1 MSQTGLSQFDCT
13 ILTTNT
19 WLKELMERMGW
30 QDRPSA
36 YRALRAVLHA
46 LRDRLTV
53 DEVVTLGAQ
62 FPMLI
67 RGIYYE
73 GWHPAGKPLKE
84 RKKELFLAHIA
95 EAFRDSPDV
104 DPEEVARQVFQ
115 LLTKH
120 VTIGEIEGVK
130 HCLPTELRAL
140 WPRTGD
146 SVADSASGTSTTCVK
161 GNGKPVT
168 SIAEALCKAH
178 ATLLEDLTKLEE
190 AARPDSGEGMAELR
204 TRLGAT
210 KAHVTDHFRF
220 EEQNGYMDVVRK
232 CEPRLERTIQQLA
245 LEHCQLAQSL
255 EELIE
260 QSTVATSLTDLLRD
274 EVRGWVEGVRQHEA
288 RENDVV
294 QDAFYQDIGTKD

>member
-1 MSQTGLSQFDCT
+1 MSQTGLTQFDCT

-30 QDRPSA
+30 LDRASA

-46 LRDRLTV
+46 LRDQLTV

-67 RGIYYE
+67 RGFYYE

-84 RKKELFLAHIA
+84 RKKGLFLAHIA

-115 LLTKH
+115 LLAKH
-120 VTIGEIEGVK
+120 VTAGEIEGVK

-140 WPRTGD
+140 WPRAGD
-146 SVADSASGTSTTCVK
+146 PMPDGASGPATCVK
-161 GNGKPVT
+161 GKGRPGT
-168 SIAEALCKAH
+168 SVAEAFCKAH
-178 ATLLEDLTKLEE
+178 AALLEDLGKLEE
-190 AARPDSGEGMAELR
+190 AARADSGEGLAKLR
-204 TRLGAT
+204 TRLDVT
-210 KAHVTDHFRF
+210 RAHVTEHFRF
-220 EEQNGYMDVVRK
+220 EEQNGYMDAVRK
-232 CEPRLERTIQQLA
+232 REPRLERTIQQLA
-245 LEHCQLAQSL
+245 AEHRQVAESL
-255 EELIE
+255 EQLVE
-260 QSTVATSLTDLLRD
+260 QAAVATSLTDPFR
-274 EVRGWVEGVRQHEA
+274 EEIRGWVDRVRQHEA

-294 QDAFYQDIGTKD
+294 QDAFYQDISAED